1 MSEAERLKILARYST
16 KSQPSQ
22 KTIEISDT
30 KTNNTTNNKLK
41 SPICCFM
48 GHVDAGKTSLMDVIR
63 NSNVADYEA
72 GKITQS
78 IGSSFVDIEKLK
90 K

>member
-1 MSEAERLKILARYST
+1 MAKKKGNKKKNKMSEAERLKILARYST

-22 KTIEISDT
+22 KKTIEISDT

-48 GHVDAGKTSLMDVIR
+48 GHVDAGKTSLWMI
-63 NSNVADYEA
+63 
-72 GKITQS
+72 
-78 IGSSFVDIEKLK
+78 
-90 K
+90 